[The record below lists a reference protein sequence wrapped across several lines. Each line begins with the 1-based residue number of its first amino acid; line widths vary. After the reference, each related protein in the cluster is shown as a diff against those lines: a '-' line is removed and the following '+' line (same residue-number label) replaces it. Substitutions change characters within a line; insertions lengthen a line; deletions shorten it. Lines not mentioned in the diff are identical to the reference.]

1 VRGARMSREFD
12 IKHICRD
19 TSESSVWIG
28 ARMSRECFISNSL
41 DILAPIRTLLSTS
54 IPTYKFYIK
63 LP

>member
-28 ARMSRECFISNSL
+28 ARMSREF
-41 DILAPIRTLLSTS
+41 ATS
-54 IPTYKFYIK
+54 ILTYKFYIK